1 MCSWHQGVPRSSN
14 HRGFASLSLEVL
26 MNSLAKQSLRAVRC
40 LKVSISLKHIKTL
53 NTCGLSHERGSCSAF
68 VPCIPTSLTHALDLT
83 QRKVPVLLGFR
94 VPPTAGMPGLRLPRA
109 KRNETMRKRSAH
121 QVRRWS
127 SDASRCVLAQSMS
140 SGVTCRWITGQ
151 MSWTSWPPSLAL
163 QIKVNKWN
171 RTL

>member
-1 MCSWHQGVPRSSN
+1 MCSWHQGVPKSSN

-26 MNSLAKQSLRAVRC
+26 MNSLAKQSLRAVSC
-40 LKVSISLKHIKTL
+40 LKVSISLKHIKAL

-68 VPCIPTSLTHALDLT
+68 APCTYQSDPCTWFDSKEGASVAWVPCSTDRRHARPSLASGET
-83 QRKVPVLLGFR
+83 
-94 VPPTAGMPGLRLPRA
+94 
-109 KRNETMRKRSAH
+109 KRNETCCAH
-121 QVRRWS
+121 QVRRRS